1 MTSSDI
7 IAGVGLLISI
17 AGTVYMHVEGVI
29 KIRER
34 IARMETKV
42 EVFWKDVSFDAARIL
57 HTPHPENARR
67 DYLLEQF
74 VAQQITREEL
84 HELVAV
90 LQQIIEQKHREFG
103 ERTAASQLLRALER
117 QYEI

>member
-1 MTSSDI
+1 MTNSDI
-7 IAGVGLLISI
+7 IAGIGLVISV

-42 EVFWKDVSFDAARIL
+42 EVFWKDVSFDAAKIL

-67 DYLLEQF
+67 DYLLERF
-74 VAQQITREEL
+74 LAQQITSEEL
-84 HELVAV
+84 AELVIT
-90 LQQIIEQKHREFG
+90 LKKIIEEKDREFG

>member
-1 MTSSDI
+1 METSNVISI
-7 IAGVGLLISI
+7 VAVLISVFG
-17 AGTVYMHVEGVI
+17 AVYMHVEGVI

-42 EVFWKDVSFDAARIL
+42 EVFWKDVSFDAAKIL

-74 VAQQITREEL
+74 MKQEITIDEL
-84 HELVAV
+84 KELVDTLKA
-90 LQQIIEQKHREFG
+90 IIDQKHREFG
-103 ERTAASQLLRALER
+103 ERTAASNLLRALER